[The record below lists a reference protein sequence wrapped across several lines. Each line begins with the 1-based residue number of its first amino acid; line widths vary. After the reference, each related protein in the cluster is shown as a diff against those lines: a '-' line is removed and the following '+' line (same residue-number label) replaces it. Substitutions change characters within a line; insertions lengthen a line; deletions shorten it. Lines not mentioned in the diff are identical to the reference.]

1 MFSNFS
7 KEFQEFGTS
16 TNLQM
21 VVCLFLTRYLKNY
34 SSELCRSVDQ
44 SEVGGGPK
52 AHFTRLLRKKIY
64 FETFKKSMKYFL
76 GRFLVKAPR
85 DSGVYFSYWKS
96 AI

>member
-1 MFSNFS
+1 MYLNNLGFVFEIQFLEMFSNFS

-52 AHFTRLLRKKIY
+52 AHFTRLLRKKY
-64 FETFKKSMKYFL
+64 TLKLSK
-76 GRFLVKAPR
+76 RV
-85 DSGVYFSYWKS
+85 
-96 AI
+96 